1 MATDPNA
8 IRTWA
13 NAITVSRLLVSPLM
27 FAIIPDDN
35 VGSWAATGLWF
46 VLCLSDLIDGNL
58 ARRQGVTRSGAFL
71 DPLADKVCVLGAM
84 FVLVDRGMFSVWLV
98 GIIATREIA
107 ISLYRVFA
115 GAKGVSV
122 PASKAAKFKTFA
134 QQVAVGLRYC
144 RGALPITT
152 TWQRVHLLL
161 PLHSRCIAV
170 CNTQQL
176 QSKLASRFRQ
186 CVAT

>member
-122 PASKAAKFKTFA
+122 PASKAAKFKTP
-134 QQVAVGLRYC
+134 
-144 RGALPITT
+144 PITT
-152 TWQRVHLLL
+152 IWLKAHLSL
-161 PLHSRCIAV
+161 PLC
-170 CNTQQL
+170 
-176 QSKLASRFRQ
+176 
-186 CVAT
+186 

>member
-1 MATDPNA
+1 MATDPSA

-27 FAIIPDDN
+27 FAIIPNDN

-46 VLCLSDLIDGNL
+46 ILCLSDLIDGQL
-58 ARRQGVTRSGAFL
+58 ARKQGVTRSGAFL

-115 GAKGVSV
+115 GAKVSAFLQAR
-122 PASKAAKFKTFA
+122 PQNSKHLRSKLLW
-134 QQVAVGLRYC
+134 VSRYC

-161 PLHSRCIAV
+161 PQRLRCTAV
-170 CNTQQL
+170 CSTQQL
-176 QSKLASRFRQ
+176 P
-186 CVAT
+186 

>member
-1 MATDPNA
+1 
-8 IRTWA
+8 
-13 NAITVSRLLVSPLM
+13 
-27 FAIIPDDN
+27 
-35 VGSWAATGLWF
+35 LWF
-46 VLCLSDLIDGNL
+46 ILCLSDLVDGQL
-58 ARRQGVTRSGAFL
+58 ARKQGVTRSGAFL

-134 QQVAVGLRYC
+134 QQVAVGFAVLPWSAADYNYLAK
-144 RGALPITT
+144 GSLVIATALTLYSGL
-152 TWQRVHLLL
+152 QYA
-161 PLHSRCIAV
+161 AV
-170 CNTQQL
+170 AVQARKQ
-176 QSKLASRFRQ
+176 A
-186 CVAT
+186 

>member
-58 ARRQGVTRSGAFL
+58 ARRQGGTKHEF
-71 DPLADKVCVLGAM
+71 
-84 FVLVDRGMFSVWLV
+84 
-98 GIIATREIA
+98 
-107 ISLYRVFA
+107 
-115 GAKGVSV
+115 
-122 PASKAAKFKTFA
+122 
-134 QQVAVGLRYC
+134 Q
-144 RGALPITT
+144 
-152 TWQRVHLLL
+152 L
-161 PLHSRCIAV
+161 PLHPVWTAWPNSHY
-170 CNTQQL
+170 
-176 QSKLASRFRQ
+176 
-186 CVAT
+186 

>member
-1 MATDPNA
+1 MPTDPSA

-46 VLCLSDLIDGNL
+46 VLSMSDLVDGYL
-58 ARRQGVTRSGAFL
+58 ARKEGTTRSGAFL

-84 FVLVDRGMFSVWLV
+84 FVLVNRGYFSAWLV
-98 GIIATREIA
+98 GIIAAREIS

-122 PASKAAKFKTFA
+122 PASRAAKWKTFA
-134 QQVAVGLRYC
+134 QQSAVGF
-144 RGALPITT
+144 AVLPWTAANYTIAAKGSL
-152 TWQRVHLLL
+152 V
-161 PLHSRCIAV
+161 IAV
-170 CNTQQL
+170 VLTVYSGAQYWL
-176 QSKLASRFRQ
+176 VAIRARQ
-186 CVAT
+186 AR

>member
-1 MATDPNA
+1 MPTDPNA

-27 FAIIPDDN
+27 FAIIPDNN
-35 VGSWAATGLWF
+35 VGSWAATALWF

-58 ARRQGVTRSGAFL
+58 ARKQGVTRSGAFL

-84 FVLVDRGMFSVWLV
+84 FVLVDRGMLNVWLV
-98 GIIATREIA
+98 GIIAAREIA

-134 QQVAVGLRYC
+134 QQVSVGFAVLPWSAADYSYLAKGSLVIAT
-144 RGALPITT
+144 ALTLYSGMQYAT
-152 TWQRVHLLL
+152 V
-161 PLHSRCIAV
+161 AV
-170 CNTQQL
+170 RARKQ
-176 QSKLASRFRQ
+176 A
-186 CVAT
+186 

>member
-1 MATDPNA
+1 MPTDPNA

-58 ARRQGVTRSGAFL
+58 ARKQGVTRSGAFL

-84 FVLVDRGMFSVWLV
+84 FVLVDRGMLNVWLV

-122 PASKAAKFKTFA
+122 PASQAAKFKTFA
-134 QQVAVGLRYC
+134 QQVSVGFAVLPWSAADYNYLAKGSLVIATALTLYSGLQY
-144 RGALPITT
+144 A
-152 TWQRVHLLL
+152 
-161 PLHSRCIAV
+161 
-170 CNTQQL
+170 N
-176 QSKLASRFRQ
+176 
-186 CVAT
+186 VAIKARKQA

>member
-134 QQVAVGLRYC
+134 QQVAVGFAVLPWSAADYNYLAK
-144 RGALPITT
+144 GSLVIATALTLYSGL
-152 TWQRVHLLL
+152 QYA
-161 PLHSRCIAV
+161 AV
-170 CNTQQL
+170 AF
-176 QSKLASRFRQ
+176 KARKK
-186 CVAT
+186 A

>member
-98 GIIATREIA
+98 GVIATREIA

-134 QQVAVGLRYC
+134 QQVAVGFSVLPWSAADYNYLAK
-144 RGALPITT
+144 GSLVIATALTLYSGL
-152 TWQRVHLLL
+152 QYA
-161 PLHSRCIAV
+161 AV
-170 CNTQQL
+170 AVQARKQ
-176 QSKLASRFRQ
+176 A
-186 CVAT
+186 

>member
-84 FVLVDRGMFSVWLV
+84 FVLVDRGMFGVWLV

-134 QQVAVGLRYC
+134 QQVAVGFAVLPWSAADYNFLAKSSLVIAT
-144 RGALPITT
+144 ALTLYSGL
-152 TWQRVHLLL
+152 QYA
-161 PLHSRCIAV
+161 AV
-170 CNTQQL
+170 AIKAR
-176 QSKLASRFRQ
+176 KL
-186 CVAT
+186 V

>member
-1 MATDPNA
+1 
-8 IRTWA
+8 
-13 NAITVSRLLVSPLM
+13 
-27 FAIIPDDN
+27 
-35 VGSWAATGLWF
+35 LWF

-134 QQVAVGLRYC
+134 QQVAVGFAVLPWSAADYNYLAK
-144 RGALPITT
+144 GSLVIATALTLYSGL
-152 TWQRVHLLL
+152 QYA
-161 PLHSRCIAV
+161 AV
-170 CNTQQL
+170 AVKARKQ
-176 QSKLASRFRQ
+176 A
-186 CVAT
+186 

>member
-13 NAITVSRLLVSPLM
+13 NAITVSRLLISPLM

-58 ARRQGVTRSGAFL
+58 ARKQGVTRSGAFL

-98 GIIATREIA
+98 GIIAAREIA

-134 QQVAVGLRYC
+134 QQVSVGFAVLPWSAADYNFLAKGSLVIATALTLYSGLQY
-144 RGALPITT
+144 
-152 TWQRVHLLL
+152 
-161 PLHSRCIAV
+161 
-170 CNTQQL
+170 
-176 QSKLASRFRQ
+176 AS
-186 CVAT
+186 VAAKARKQA